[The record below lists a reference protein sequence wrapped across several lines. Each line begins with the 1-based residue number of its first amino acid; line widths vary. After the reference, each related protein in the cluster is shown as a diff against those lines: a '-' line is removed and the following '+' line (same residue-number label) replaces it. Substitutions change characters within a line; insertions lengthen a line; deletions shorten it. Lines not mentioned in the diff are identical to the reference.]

1 PKSAAGR
8 SLPPIDQLLRREGM
22 ADHGREVF
30 FLAGTNSCGACHR
43 VQGRGQWVGPDLS
56 TIGTKYGK
64 DELLRSILNPS
75 AAIGYNFRALIVA
88 LNDGRVIT
96 GLPVEDTADRLV
108 LKTTEGQRINIRPG
122 DVEERKTSEDS
133 LMPEGL

>member
-1 PKSAAGR
+1 MV
-8 SLPPIDQLLRREGM
+8 RREGK

-30 FLAGTNSCGACHR
+30 FRAGPALQAGGVRSCGACHR
-43 VQGRGQWVGPDLS
+43 VQGRGEWVGPDLS

-88 LNDGRVIT
+88 LNDGRVLT
-96 GLPVEDTADRLV
+96 GLAVEDGADRLV
-108 LKTTEGQRINIRPG
+108 LKTAEGQARRRPAG
-122 DVEERKTSEDS
+122 RRRGAARRARSR
-133 LMPEGL
+133 